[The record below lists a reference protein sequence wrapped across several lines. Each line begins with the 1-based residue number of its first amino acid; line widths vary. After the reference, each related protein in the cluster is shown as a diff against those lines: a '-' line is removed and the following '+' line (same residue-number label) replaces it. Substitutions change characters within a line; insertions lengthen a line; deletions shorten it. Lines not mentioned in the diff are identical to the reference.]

1 MTSFVSPLSRSFCFQ
16 RAFKGNERS
25 VEHEFVTRPGAGK
38 NTFATGRKLFPLSLN
53 HFYKQASTRIVLSV
67 FSFSISVY
75 LNQHRDRNSR

>member
-25 VEHEFVTRPGAGK
+25 VRTNLLRDRAQVKIHLPLEENYF
-38 NTFATGRKLFPLSLN
+38 LSLN